1 MAKDFIARCIAAS
14 NEGGGGGESYVL
26 PKATA
31 TRLGGIKVG
40 DGLNIDG
47 NGVLSAEGGAAYELP
62 PATANELGG
71 VKVGNGLNVAA
82 DGTLSNGYELP
93 TAAAGT
99 LGGVKVGSGL
109 SIDGSGVLSA
119 TGGGSYTLPPA
130 TANELG
136 GVKVGSGLSVTSDG
150 TLSATGGGGT
160 YTLPP
165 ATANELGGVKV
176 GTGLNV
182 AADGTLSN
190 GITLPQDLSARLE
203 ALETQ
208 CVGET
213 GLTQAGRLNLRIMTK
228 AQYEA
233 LPSHDNDTL
242 YVTQD
247 IDANIY
253 AYVGDTL
260 LNNGGGWLGSVV
272 VVNVAAVIS
281 ILIYNAMPCTV
292 ICATEPSVP
301 YTDT

>member
-14 NEGGGGGESYVL
+14 NEGGGGESYVL

-40 DGLNIDG
+40 DGLSIDG
-47 NGVLSAEGGAAYELP
+47 SGVLSADGGTAYELP
-62 PATANELGG
+62 PATANDLGG
-71 VKVGNGLNVAA
+71 VKVGSGLNVAA

-109 SIDGSGVLSA
+109 SIDGNGVLS
-119 TGGGSYTLPPA
+119 T
-130 TANELG
+130 
-136 GVKVGSGLSVTSDG
+136 
-150 TLSATGGGGT
+150 TGGGGSA
-160 YTLPP
+160 YVLPP

-208 CVGET
+208 CVGQT
-213 GLTQAGRLNLRIMTK
+213 GLTQVDRLKLRVMTK

-233 LPSHDNDTL
+233 LPSHDNSTL

-247 IDANIY
+247 IDAAMY
-253 AYVGDTL
+253 VYVGDTL

-272 VVNVAAVIS
+272 VTAVPAFIS
-281 ILIYNAMPCTV
+281 ILIATPVVCTV
-292 ICATEPSVP
+292 LTTTEESTPVVIS
-301 YTDT
+301 

>member
-40 DGLNIDG
+40 NGLNIDG

-71 VKVGNGLNVAA
+71 VKVGSGLNVAA

-109 SIDGSGVLSA
+109 NIDGNGVLSA
-119 TGGGSYTLPPA
+119 TGGGS
-130 TANELG
+130 
-136 GVKVGSGLSVTSDG
+136 
-150 TLSATGGGGT
+150 

-208 CVGET
+208 CVGQT
-213 GLTQAGRLNLRIMTK
+213 GLTQTDRLNLRIMTK
-228 AQYEA
+228 AQYDA
-233 LPSHDNDTL
+233 LPSHDNDTM

-253 AYVGDTL
+253 VYVGDTL

-272 VVNVAAVIS
+272 VVNVAAIVS
-281 ILIYNAMPCTV
+281 ILIYDAMPCTV
-292 ICATEPSVP
+292 VCATESSEPITV
-301 YTDT
+301 T

>member
-14 NEGGGGGESYVL
+14 NEGGGGESYVL

-40 DGLNIDG
+40 DGLTIDSG
-47 NGVLSAEGGAAYELP
+47 GVLSAEGGAAYELP
-62 PATANELGG
+62 PATASELGG
-71 VKVGNGLNVAA
+71 VKVGSGLNVAA

-99 LGGVKVGSGL
+99 LGGVKVGNGL
-109 SIDGSGVLSA
+109 SIDGNGVLSA
-119 TGGGSYTLPPA
+119 TGGGSAYVLPPA
-130 TANELG
+130 TANDLG
-136 GVKVGSGLSVTSDG
+136 GVKVG
-150 TLSATGGGGT
+150 
-160 YTLPP
+160 
-165 ATANELGGVKV
+165 E
-176 GTGLNV
+176 GLNV

-208 CVGET
+208 CVGQT
-213 GLTQAGRLNLRIMTK
+213 GLTQVDRLKLRVMTK

-233 LPSHDNDTL
+233 LPSHDNSTL

-247 IDANIY
+247 IDAAMY
-253 AYVGDTL
+253 VYVGDTL

-272 VVNVAAVIS
+272 VTAVPAFIS
-281 ILIYNAMPCTV
+281 ILITTPVLCT
-292 ICATEPSVP
+292 ILTTTEQSTPVEIS
-301 YTDT
+301 

>member
-14 NEGGGGGESYVL
+14 NEGGGGESYVL

-40 DGLNIDG
+40 DGLSIDSG
-47 NGVLSAEGGAAYELP
+47 GVLSADGGTAYELP
-62 PATANELGG
+62 PATASELGG
-71 VKVGNGLNVAA
+71 VKVGSGLNVAA

-99 LGGVKVGSGL
+99 LGGVKVGNGL
-109 SIDGSGVLSA
+109 SIDGNGVLSA
-119 TGGGSYTLPPA
+119 TGGGAYTLPPA
-130 TANELG
+130 TANDLG
-136 GVKVGSGLSVTSDG
+136 GIKVGSGLSVEADG
-150 TLSATGGGGT
+150 TLSATGGGSA
-160 YTLPP
+160 YVLPP
-165 ATANELGGVKV
+165 ATANDLGGVKV

-208 CVGET
+208 CVGQT
-213 GLTQAGRLNLRIMTK
+213 GLTQVDRLKLRVMTK

-233 LPSHDNDTL
+233 LPSHDNSTL

-247 IDANIY
+247 IDAAMY
-253 AYVGDTL
+253 VYVGDTL

-272 VVNVAAVIS
+272 VTVVPAFIS
-281 ILIYNAMPCTV
+281 VLIATVVPCTV
-292 ICATEPSVP
+292 LTTTEQSTPVEIS
-301 YTDT
+301 